1 MQGRHAKAVQ
11 ISEQEAAVLK
21 QMMRQAT
28 QPHWLVTRSKIIVG
42 AAAGKSISEQSRE
55 LGLVRN
61 AVQHWREKWENQREA
76 RQVAEE
82 TGDLATTLEQLL
94 ADDYRSGTPAT
105 FTAEQVVQIIAV
117 ACEEPQASGYPISHW
132 TPKEVAQ
139 EVIKR
144 GIVRS
149 ISPRQ
154 VGRFLKRGSD

>member
-1 MQGRHAKAVQ
+1 LV
-11 ISEQEAAVLK
+11 ISQ
-21 QMMRQAT
+21 
-28 QPHWLVTRSKIIVG
+28 
-42 AAAGKSISEQSRE
+42 QSRE

-61 AVQHWREKWENQREA
+61 AVQHWREKWESHQEE
-76 RQVAEE
+76 RQAAEE
-82 TGDLATTLEQLL
+82 TGELATTIEQLL
-94 ADDYRSGTPAT
+94 HDEYRSGAPAT

-117 ACEEPQASGYPISHW
+117 ACEDPQRSDYPISHW

-154 VGRFLKRGSD
+154 VGRFLKRGGG